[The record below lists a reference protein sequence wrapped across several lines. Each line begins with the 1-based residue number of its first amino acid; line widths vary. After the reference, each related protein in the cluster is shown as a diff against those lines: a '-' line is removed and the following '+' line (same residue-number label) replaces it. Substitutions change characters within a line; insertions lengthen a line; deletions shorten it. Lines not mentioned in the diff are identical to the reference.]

1 MRSLNSSLD
10 FLMTSHVTFAND
22 INSLGLVFLI
32 PEIKELD
39 SVKIPS
45 SLKSGD
51 PGYTLPYI

>member
-1 MRSLNSSLD
+1 
-10 FLMTSHVTFAND
+10 MTSHVTFAND